1 MSNNYNS
8 SDFVGMSLTANNELE
23 PYDSQLELQ
32 QVSTYSQESS
42 TEKHIEH
49 MLLSHSKYYV
59 YCE

>member
-1 MSNNYNS
+1 MSNNYNT

-32 QVSTYSQESS
+32 QVSTYSQESQ
-42 TEKHIEH
+42 TEIRIEH
-49 MLLSHSKYYV
+49 MLLNHSKYYV

>member
-1 MSNNYNS
+1 MSNNYNT

-32 QVSTYSQESS
+32 QVSTNSQESP
-42 TEKHIEH
+42 TEIRIEH